1 MLHPRPRPRL
11 NRTGE
16 LENDRVTMLSRFA
29 DRCIFCP
36 TTDTL
41 PTEGKQRR
49 AIAFRGG
56 ELEVWIQRTTPSAEP
71 QWFVLKLAGT
81 GGRAER
87 ATLHPFEAWPD
98 LVGEVWAS
106 NPPGYGGSTG
116 PATLG
121 TFAEA
126 AETVFEQLRAVAAGR
141 PIVVTGNSLGTTT
154 ALYLAAQHA
163 DIAGLIL
170 RNPPPL
176 RELIRGKFGWRT
188 LGLASLLV
196 GSRIPAEL
204 DSVANARQA
213 KAPAVILT
221 SLKDRMVPP
230 AIQRRVIDAYA
241 GPKRIVPLEDADHA
255 FELTEPQ
262 QRDYLAALHW
272 LRDQSALD
280 RSADSKAGGA

>member
-1 MLHPRPRPRL
+1 
-11 NRTGE
+11 
-16 LENDRVTMLSRFA
+16 MLSRFA

-36 TTDTL
+36 TTDKL
-41 PTEGKQRR
+41 PIEGKQRR
-49 AIAFRGG
+49 AIPFRGG
-56 ELEVWIQRTTPSAEP
+56 EIEVWIQRTEAADEP
-71 QWFVLKLAGT
+71 QSFVLKLAGT

-98 LVGEVWAS
+98 LTGEVWAP

-121 TFAEA
+121 TFAAA
-126 AETVFEQLRAVAAGR
+126 AETVFQDLSTTARGR
-141 PIVVTGNSLGTTT
+141 PIVVAGNSLGTTT
-154 ALYLAAQHA
+154 ALYLAARYPS
-163 DIAGLIL
+163 IAGLIL

-204 DSVANARQA
+204 DSIANARLA
-213 KAPAVILT
+213 KMPAVILT

-230 AIQRRVIDAYA
+230 AIQRHVIDAYA
-241 GPKRIVPLEDADHA
+241 GPKRVVSLEGADHA
-255 FELTEPQ
+255 FELTEAQ
-262 QRDYLAALHW
+262 QREYLAALHW
-272 LRDQSALD
+272 LRAASTLSGPAESQ
-280 RSADSKAGGA
+280 AGAS